1 MKWEYF
7 VLLLN
12 DICCSL
18 QSFARPSRYE
28 GKFVTAKCS
37 SINGGASAEIFRR
50 HSHEKLIARSI
61 SFGIK
66 LPEGSAYGNH
76 YYASGF
82 FLLN

>member
-1 MKWEYF
+1 MISVVPCK
-7 VLLLN
+7 V
-12 DICCSL
+12 S
-18 QSFARPSRYE
+18 RPSRYE

-50 HSHEKLIARSI
+50 HSHDKLIARSI

-82 FLLN
+82 FLFSELIFLFVYV